1 MYRLNLFRR
10 KVDRLSDIMP
20 FGRITSISVADQR
33 VAVCI
38 NKDGSLL
45 ATWRYRGPDLDS
57 SVEEELSVIANRM
70 QASIAAMKTG
80 FTLYFEAQRV
90 PSTAYETT
98 NAFPDIVTRGMDAER
113 CRLFSSGMYFES
125 HFYATLL
132 FLPPKDR
139 QEQLKEFIVEGRERK
154 VTKADDVLEAF
165 GEQLH
170 KLYLM
175 CRNLRIDTEFLDE
188 DGLFTY
194 LHSMISD
201 RPRSLKY
208 PQTPFLLDKY
218 LYDTPLYGG
227 LEPQLGRK
235 LWATLTTAVL
245 IFVS

>member
-1 MYRLNLFRR
+1 
-10 KVDRLSDIMP
+10 MP

-139 QEQLKEFIVEGRERK
+139 QGDMSRAE
-154 VTKADDVLEAF
+154 
-165 GEQLH
+165 
-170 KLYLM
+170 Y
-175 CRNLRIDTEFLDE
+175 DE
-188 DGLFTY
+188 LFPY
-194 LHSMISD
+194 YII
-201 RPRSLKY
+201 RSLGCSCFQSKENGRRRCRVRGRFFFGIY
-208 PQTPFLLDKY
+208 GRNFRLILSYTSTPYK
-218 LYDTPLYGG
+218 
-227 LEPQLGRK
+227 ESCK
-235 LWATLTTAVL
+235 EK
-245 IFVS
+245 